1 MIRVYDYR
9 YAVSGAFAA
18 TWFAVLLAIVVHRR
32 HSLATSPVLLS
43 LCLWFAAILFMLY
56 LTWRGSYRNSAT
68 LMSLALALLFSLTM
82 MLLAACSYRLTGSQ
96 ISLPFLSMLF
106 LTIFTNYIGVSIVS
120 FLVKRH

>member
-18 TWFAVLLAIVVHRR
+18 TWFAVLLAIVVHRW
-32 HSLATSPVLLS
+32 HSLAGSSLVPTLL
-43 LCLWFAAILFMLY
+43 LWLVAVLFMLY

-68 LMSLALALLFSLTM
+68 LMTLTLALLFSLTM

-120 FLVKRH
+120 FLAKRH